1 MINLTQMHRLGGAD
15 AIAEIRRDMELQRA
29 SIICRQQLAPI
40 GLDQQGRCATRVPVW
55 ADTEV
60 GTDGMGYASPTP
72 SDVTA
77 RDDVRRAERALRAR
91 AALTDAAYWVGS
103 ALALA
108 GAAAL
113 IWWPQ

>member
-1 MINLTQMHRLGGAD
+1 MINPTQMHRMPA
-15 AIAEIRRDMELQRA
+15 
-29 SIICRQQLAPI
+29 
-40 GLDQQGRCATRVPVW
+40 GLDQQGRFRTAGDDVHVKLSNAEQAKLRDAVEWFLFASTPGG
-55 ADTEV
+55 D
-60 GTDGMGYASPTP
+60 GNTDGMVGYTSPTP

-91 AALTDAAYWVGS
+91 AALTDAAYWLGS